1 MLVERFFFQVVL
13 SSFTSH
19 RLVAFLFAE
28 LVIVYGQVV
37 GILAE
42 LSAAFISTSD
52 LIGPHFLLVEEHI
65 VRSALGGS

>member
-1 MLVERFFFQVVL
+1 M
-13 SSFTSH
+13 
-19 RLVAFLFAE
+19 FAE

-37 GILAE
+37 GVLAE